1 MKMSVYEKTIP
12 QWKQDAVEKLTTII
26 NDSEMIGLVNV
37 EGVGAKQLEGIR
49 NSLRESAVIKMARN
63 TLMIRAIEGSK
74 KKGIKDLIEHV
85 KGPVAFVFSNQDP
98 FVLSKFLSENKTA
111 APAKGG
117 QIAPNDI
124 IIPAMNTGVAPG
136 PFISELAGLKIPS
149 RVKGGVIHIT
159 DDTVAVKA
167 GSVISNA
174 MALMLS
180 RLGIEP
186 MELQLKLI
194 AVYSDGAVMT
204 SDSFEVDLE
213 ELFSQFITGHQYA
226 VNLSVNTGFVTED
239 TAPIIIAKANM
250 EAKSL
255 ALHLGFFVP
264 DMVNEFLSK
273 ANSEA
278 FALVAVVAEKDPEA
292 IPPDVLGQDQS
303 AAAAAQTAAAPASD
317 AAEQQEPKGSE
328 EEEEEEESVAG
339 MGSLFG

>member
-1 MKMSVYEKTIP
+1 MSVYEKTIP
-12 QWKQDAVEKLTTII
+12 QWKQDVVDKLATTI
-26 NDSEMIGLVNV
+26 NDSEMIGLVGV
-37 EGVGAKQLEGIR
+37 ASVGAKQLQGIR
-49 NSLRESAVIKMARN
+49 DNLRGSAVIKMARN
-63 TLMIRAIEGSK
+63 TLMIRALEK
-74 KKGIKDLIEHV
+74 CDKKGIAGLIDYV

-98 FVLSKFLSENKTA
+98 FTLSKFLRENKTA

-124 IIPAMNTGVAPG
+124 IVPAMNTGVAPG

-167 GSVISNA
+167 GNVISNA

-194 AVYSDGAVMT
+194 AAYSDGAVMT
-204 SDSFEVDLE
+204 SDSFDIDIEDL
-213 ELFSQFITGHQYA
+213 FKQFLAGHQYA
-226 VNLSVNTGFVTED
+226 INLSVNTGIVTEE
-239 TAPIIIAKANM
+239 TAPLIIAKANM
-250 EAKSL
+250 EAKNL
-255 ALHLGFFVP
+255 ALTIGFFVP

-278 FALVAVVAEKDPEA
+278 AALIAVIAERDPEA
-292 IPPDVLGQDQS
+292 IPSDILSQVQT
-303 AAAAAQTAAAPASD
+303 AAAAASTAAAPASD
-317 AAEQQEPKGSE
+317 AAEQQEPEEPEEDEDE
-328 EEEEEEESVAG
+328 EEVAG